1 MERTTLKT
9 AKMIMTTIKF
19 EKFLE
24 IAREQVIDRFNN
36 YINIVDIIKSL
47 QWEKKIGQEIEEKD
61 LDELVEKELDERCS
75 NGHFSRWTNHGY
87 NIWHEYERTKELYLK
102 EK

>member
-1 MERTTLKT
+1 
-9 AKMIMTTIKF
+9 MIMTTIKF

-24 IAREQVIDRFNN
+24 IANEKVVDKWNS

-61 LDELVEKELDERCS
+61 LDELIEKELDERCS

-87 NIWHEYERTKELYLK
+87 NIWHEYERTKELYF
-102 EK
+102 EKK

>member
-1 MERTTLKT
+1 
-9 AKMIMTTIKF
+9 MTTIKF

-61 LDELVEKELDERCS
+61 LDELVEEELDERCS
-75 NGHFSRWTNHGY
+75 NGHFSKWTSHGY
-87 NIWHEYERTKELYLK
+87 NVWHEYVKTKEIYFK
-102 EK
+102 

>member
-1 MERTTLKT
+1 M
-9 AKMIMTTIKF
+9 ATIKF

-61 LDELVEKELDERCS
+61 LDELVEEELDERCS
-75 NGHFSRWTNHGY
+75 NGHFSRWTSHGY
-87 NIWHEYERTKELYLK
+87 NVWHEYVKTKEIYFK
-102 EK
+102 